1 MEKLAEALAMEVAG
15 IARAVGVTVPTV
27 KAWIKG
33 ARKPAER
40 NRIKLARLVRAAQQ
54 EHSAAEHRFSATRDA
69 LLRSV
74 RHALMSADELRIWEA
89 NRARMREQFA
99 PAIPAQGKPLSAL
112 GELKAAYAAA
122 NATYAANQAGR
133 LF

>member
-1 MEKLAEALAMEVAG
+1 MEKLAEALGMDAAG
-15 IARAVGVTVPTV
+15 VARAVGVTTGTV

-33 ARKPAER
+33 RKPAER

-54 EHSAAEHRFSATRDA
+54 ENSAAGHRFSTRLDIQ
-69 LLRSV
+69 LREL
-74 RHALMSADELRIWEA
+74 RTALMSADEKRIWEA
-89 NRARMREQFA
+89 SRAKMQQQFA

-112 GELKAAYAAA
+112 GQMKADFAAA
-122 NATYAANQAGR
+122 NAAYAANQAGR

>member
-1 MEKLAEALAMEVAG
+1 MEKLAEALGMDVAG
-15 IARAVGVTVPTV
+15 VARAVGVTTGTV
-27 KAWIKG
+27 KAWIAG

-54 EHSAAEHRFSATRDA
+54 ENSAAGHRFSTRLDIQ
-69 LLRSV
+69 LRDL
-74 RHALMSADELRIWEA
+74 RTALMSADEKRIWEA
-89 NRARMREQFA
+89 NRAKMQQQFA

-112 GELKAAYAAA
+112 GQMKADFAAA
-122 NATYAANQAGR
+122 NAAYAANQAGR